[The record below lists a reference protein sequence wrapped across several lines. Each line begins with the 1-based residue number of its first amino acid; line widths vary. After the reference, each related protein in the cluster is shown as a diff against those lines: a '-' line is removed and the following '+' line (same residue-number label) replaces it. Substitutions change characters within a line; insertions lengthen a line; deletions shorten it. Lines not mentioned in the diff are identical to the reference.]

1 MVSAL
6 GDEHTPTTAVV
17 TTALESYAV
26 ALPNS
31 VSVSA
36 LVPAVH
42 RQPGS
47 PGPETVLTVCYYVA
61 IMIVIIPNYY
71 SFSACL
77 RTLIVQQCPPCLTP

>member
-17 TTALESYAV
+17 TTELESYTV
-26 ALPNS
+26 ARPDS

-36 LVPAVH
+36 LVPAVC
-42 RQPGS
+42 RQLGS

-61 IMIVIIPNYY
+61 IMTIIIPNYY
-71 SFSACL
+71 SFSARL
-77 RTLIVQQCPPCLTP
+77 

>member
-17 TTALESYAV
+17 TTELESYIA
-26 ALPNS
+26 ALPDS

-36 LVPAVH
+36 LVPAVR
-42 RQPGS
+42 RQLDS
-47 PGPETVLTVCYYVA
+47 PGPETVLTVCYNVA

-71 SFSACL
+71 SFSARL
-77 RTLIVQQCPPCLTP
+77 RTPIV